1 MTSFVYSGRDNTVR
15 GVLYA
20 DGVAIGADQF
30 SRFIL
35 RNDSIALDS
44 TDLGIGPGLPFDT
57 SESVGGV
64 VALTLRLGDVGLA
77 VGPYPFCLV
86 TFDPDHMSGLVW
98 DDIHVTVLQG

>member
-77 VGPYPFCLV
+77 IGPYPFRLV